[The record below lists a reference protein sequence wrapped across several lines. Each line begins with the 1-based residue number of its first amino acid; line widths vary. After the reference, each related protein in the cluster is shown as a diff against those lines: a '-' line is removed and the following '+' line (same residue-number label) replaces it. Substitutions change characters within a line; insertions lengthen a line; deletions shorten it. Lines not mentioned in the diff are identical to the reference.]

1 MALHE
6 ISGPD
11 PTLRRQCWICLK
23 YFREMTEAQWRA
35 NAPYHFMSIRH
46 QRSIQVRKSS
56 AIPGDPAVL
65 RYEILQLI
73 RQRERSGAV
82 VILRSDVIAAF
93 KLPAPALQR
102 QLEVLDHRRL
112 LEAEDF
118 GIRLKPEAYNV
129 IDAAERDLQDLQE
142 VL

>member
-11 PTLRRQCWICLK
+11 PTRRRQCWICLK
-23 YFREMTEAQWRA
+23 YFSDMTEAQWRA

-46 QRSIQVRKSS
+46 RRAIRVRKSS
-56 AIPGDPAVL
+56 PIADDPAVL

-73 RQRERSGAV
+73 RERERSGAV
-82 VILRSDVIAAF
+82 VILQSDLIEAF

-102 QLEVLDHRRL
+102 QIELLDHRRL
-112 LEAEDF
+112 LEAKDC
-118 GIRLKPEAYNV
+118 GIRLEPEAYNV
-129 IDAAERDLQDLQE
+129 IDAAERGHQE